1 MIQKMKS
8 VLVVGPKSDFSQ
20 IVDVL
25 YHMGTIHLEEVSEY
39 LQPGSR
45 NVRKIVTGSMA
56 DIPVLLASIEGIS
69 LLLPAVK
76 DDPDHAAQR
85 YEEIH
90 HLSTPELLARA
101 RQVIGFVGE
110 TTRSLSIK
118 KQDLEITITGLNRYE
133 KIFDKIQPLEQ
144 QLPILQGYEVTVLV
158 IQKEYEYILDIIRP
172 ALSGITNNQFE
183 LISADLDEKTLA
195 VITVFNRLY
204 SENVHRFLFSKNI
217 NEVRIPADY
226 SNMPLDK
233 ALLLIDKNRRDA
245 QSEKENIDKELTR
258 MSQVW
263 NHDLAALQ
271 KILKERGEEFS
282 AYNNFGET
290 DYTVMIRG
298 WIPKKFVKKTRDAL
312 DETFQG
318 RVVMTETDATSE
330 MMDRA
335 PIFYDNPRWVRPFEF
350 FMKLASPPKYNE
362 IDPSPILAI
371 FFPIFFGLIVGD
383 IGYGIL
389 ILVAGLFIR
398 FRFGVITW
406 LRQISGILIISSFPA
421 IFFGYLFGEF
431 FGNFGEMM
439 GWIEPVTLFG
449 VTWNRIEAMIP
460 LLILTIAIGVFH
472 VVLGLVIGVVNSIT
486 RKNRKHACE
495 KCGMIGV
502 IAGLIILLGLIAGL
516 LPGALLIP
524 VFILLGIAVSFVIY
538 GGGTSGAIEIMGTVG
553 NILSY
558 VRLMAI
564 GMASVILAMVANKL
578 GGSMDVLA
586 VGILIAVLLHTLNL
600 MLAMFSPSIHSVR
613 LHVVEFYSKFYH
625 GGGLPYHPFS
635 SEEKPGLSEGKK

>member
-8 VLVVGPKSDFSQ
+8 VLVVGPKSEFSQ

-39 LQPGSR
+39 LQPENR
-45 NVRKIVTGSMA
+45 NVRKISSTSMT

-76 DDPDHAAQR
+76 DDPDR
-85 YEEIH
+85 MTDLYEEIH
-90 HLSTPELLARA
+90 HLSTPDVLARA
-101 RQVIGFVGE
+101 SHVIGIVGD
-110 TTRSLSIK
+110 TTRNLTTK
-118 KQDLEITITGLNRYE
+118 KSDLEITITGLNRYE
-133 KIFDKIQPLEQ
+133 KIIDKIQPLEQ
-144 QLPILQGYEVTVLV
+144 QLPILHGYEVTVLV
-158 IQKEYEYILDIIRP
+158 IQKEYEDVLDIIRP

-183 LISADLDEKTLA
+183 LISAELDDQTIA
-195 VITVFNRLY
+195 VITVFNKYY

-245 QSEKENIDKELTR
+245 ESEKEQIDKELTR
-258 MSQVW
+258 VSQEW
-263 NHDLAALQ
+263 NQELIVLQ
-271 KILKERGEEFS
+271 KVLAERGEELS

-290 DYTVMIRG
+290 DYTVMMRG
-298 WIPKKFVKKTRDAL
+298 WIPKKFIQKTRDVL

-318 RVVMTETDATSE
+318 RVVMTETDATTE

-335 PIFYDNPRWVRPFEF
+335 PIFYDNPAWVRPFEF
-350 FMKLASPPKYNE
+350 FMKLASPPQYNE
-362 IDPSPILAI
+362 VDPSPILAI

-383 IGYGIL
+383 IGYGLLIL
-389 ILVAGLFIR
+389 ITGLFIR
-398 FRFGVITW
+398 FRFGMITW
-406 LRQISGILIISSFPA
+406 LRQVSGILIVSSFPA

-431 FGNFGEMM
+431 FGNFGEIM

-449 VTWNRIEAMIP
+449 VTWNRIEAMVP

-472 VVLGLVIGVVNSIT
+472 VVFGLVLGFINSMT
-486 RKNRKHACE
+486 RKNHRHACE

-502 IAGLIILLGLIAGL
+502 IFCLLVLLGIIVEMI
-516 LPGALLIP
+516 PGGLLIP
-524 VFILLGIAVSFVIY
+524 TIVFLGIAVMLVIY
-538 GGGTSGAIEIMGTVG
+538 GGGTLGAIEIMGTVG

-558 VRLMAI
+558 ARLMAI
-564 GMASVILAMVANKL
+564 GMASVILAMVANEL
-578 GGSMDVLA
+578 GGSMEVLA

-613 LHVVEFYSKFYH
+613 LHVVEFYSKFYQ
-625 GGGLPYHPFS
+625 GGGLLYHPFS
-635 SEEKPGLSEGKK
+635 SGKKSGLSGGKK

>member
-20 IVDVL
+20 IVDLL

-39 LQPGSR
+39 LQPG
-45 NVRKIVTGSMA
+45 NGNIRKIVTGSMA
-56 DIPVLLASIEGIS
+56 DIPGLIASIEGIS

-76 DDPDHAAQR
+76 DDSDRAAQR
-85 YEEIH
+85 YDEIH
-90 HLSTPELLARA
+90 HLSTPEALARA
-101 RQVIGFVGE
+101 GNVVGVVGE
-110 TTRSLSIK
+110 ITRNLSTK
-118 KQDLEITITGLNRYE
+118 KSELEITITGLNRYE
-133 KIFDKIQPLEQ
+133 KIIDKIQPLEQ
-144 QLPILQGYEVTVLV
+144 QLPILHGYEVTVLV
-158 IQKEYEYILDIIRP
+158 IRKEYEDVLDIIRP
-172 ALSGITNNQFE
+172 ALSEITNNQFE
-183 LISADLDEKTLA
+183 LISAELDEETIA
-195 VITVFNRLY
+195 VITVFNKHY

-226 SNMPLDK
+226 SNMPLEK
-233 ALLLIDKNRRDA
+233 ALLLIDKNRWDA
-245 QSEKENIDKELTR
+245 ESERENIGKELTR
-258 MSQVW
+258 VAQEW
-263 NHDLAALQ
+263 HIELAALQ
-271 KILKERGEEFS
+271 KVLTERGEELS

-290 DYTVMIRG
+290 DYTVMVRG
-298 WIPKKFVKKTRDAL
+298 WIPKKFIQKTRDTL
-312 DETFQG
+312 NETFQG
-318 RVVMTETDATSE
+318 RVVMTETDATAE

-350 FMKLASPPKYNE
+350 LMNLASPPQYNE
-362 IDPSPILAI
+362 IDPTPLLAI
-371 FFPIFFGLIVGD
+371 FFPIFFGIIVGD

-398 FRFGVITW
+398 FRFEAIAW

-472 VVLGLVIGVVNSIT
+472 VVLGLGIGIINSIT
-486 RKNRKHACE
+486 RKNRKHTCE

-502 IAGLIILLGLIAGL
+502 IVGLILLLALIAGL
-516 LPGALLIP
+516 LPAALLIP
-524 VFILLGIAVSFVIY
+524 LFIFLGIAVAFVIY
-538 GGGTSGAIEIMGTVG
+538 GGGTGGAIEIMGTVG

-564 GMASVILAMVANKL
+564 GMASVILAMVANEL
-578 GGSMDVLA
+578 GGSMEVLA
-586 VGILIAVLLHTLNL
+586 VGILIAVMLHTLNL

-635 SEEKPGLSEGKK
+635 SGKNSGMSDGKK

>member
-8 VLVVGPKSDFSQ
+8 VLVVGPKSDFSE

-39 LQPGSR
+39 LRPENS
-45 NVRKIVTGSMA
+45 NIRKISSTSMT

-76 DDPDHAAQR
+76 EDPVRVAHV
-85 YEEIH
+85 YEDLH
-90 HLSTPELLARA
+90 HLPTPDLLAKA
-101 RQVIGFVGE
+101 SHVVGIAGE
-110 TTRSLSIK
+110 TTRNLTNK
-118 KQDLEITITGLNRYE
+118 KSDLEITITGLNRYE
-133 KIFDKIQPLEQ
+133 KIIDKIQPLEQ
-144 QLPILQGYEVTVLV
+144 QLPILHGYEVTVLV
-158 IQKEYEYILDIIRP
+158 IQKEYEDVLDIIRP

-183 LISADLDEKTLA
+183 LISAELDDQTIA
-195 VITVFNRLY
+195 VITVFNKYY

-226 SNMPLDK
+226 SNIPLDK

-245 QSEKENIDKELTR
+245 ESEKEQINKELTR
-258 MSQVW
+258 VSLEWSQELIV
-263 NHDLAALQ
+263 LQ
-271 KILKERGEEFS
+271 KVLAERAEELS

-290 DYTVMIRG
+290 DYTVMMRG
-298 WIPKKFVKKTRDAL
+298 WIPKKFIQKTREVL
-312 DETFQG
+312 NETFEG
-318 RVVMTETDATSE
+318 RVVMTETEATAE
-330 MMDRA
+330 MMERA
-335 PIFYDNPRWVRPFEF
+335 PIFYDNPDWVRPFEF
-350 FMKLASPPKYNE
+350 FMKLASPPQYNE
-362 IDPSPILAI
+362 VDPSPILAI

-389 ILVAGLFIR
+389 ILITGLFIR
-398 FRFGVITW
+398 FRFSAITW
-406 LRQISGILIISSFPA
+406 LKQISGILIVSSFPA

-431 FGNFGEMM
+431 FGNFGEIM

-449 VTWNRIEAMIP
+449 VTWNRIEAMVP

-472 VVLGLVIGVVNSIT
+472 VVFGLVLGFINSMT
-486 RKNRKHACE
+486 RKNHRHACE

-502 IAGLIILLGLIAGL
+502 IFCLLVLLGIIVEMIPAGLF
-516 LPGALLIP
+516 IP
-524 VFILLGIAVSFVIY
+524 VIIFLGIAVILVIY
-538 GGGTSGAIEIMGTVG
+538 GGGTLGAIEIMGTVG

-558 VRLMAI
+558 ARLMAI
-564 GMASVILAMVANKL
+564 GMASVILAMVANEL
-578 GGSMDVLA
+578 GGSMEVLA
-586 VGILIAVLLHTLNL
+586 LGILIAVLLHTLNL

-635 SEEKPGLSEGKK
+635 SGNKPGISGGKK

>member
-8 VLVVGPKSDFSQ
+8 VMVVGPKSDFSQ

-39 LQPGSR
+39 LQPESG
-45 NVRKIVTGSMA
+45 NVRKVIAGGST
-56 DIPVLLASIEGIS
+56 DIPVILASIEGIS
-69 LLLPAVK
+69 LLLPAAK
-76 DDPDHAAQR
+76 DNSNRTLER

-90 HLSTPELLARA
+90 QLSTPDLLARA
-101 RQVIGFVGE
+101 GNVVGIVGE
-110 TTRSLSIK
+110 TTRTLSTK
-118 KQDLEITITGLNRYE
+118 KSDLEVVITGLNRYE
-133 KIFDKIQPLEQ
+133 KIIDKIQPLEQ
-144 QLPILQGYEVTVLV
+144 QLPTLQGYEVTVLV
-158 IQKEYEYILDIIRP
+158 IQKEYQDVLDIIRP
-172 ALSGITNNQFE
+172 ALSDITHDQFE
-183 LISADLDEKTLA
+183 LIAADLDEKTIA
-195 VITVFNRLY
+195 VITVFNKKY

-233 ALLLIDKNRRDA
+233 AMLLIEENRRDA
-245 QSEKENIDKELTR
+245 EIEKENIDKELAR
-258 MSQVW
+258 VSQEW
-263 NHDLAALQ
+263 HQELAALQ
-271 KILKERGEEFS
+271 MVLKERGEELS

-290 DYTVMIRG
+290 EYTVLVRG
-298 WIPKKFVKKTRDAL
+298 WIPKKMVQKTREVL
-312 DETFQG
+312 NETFQG
-318 RVVMTETDATSE
+318 RVVMTEADATEE
-330 MMDRA
+330 MMDRV

-350 FMKLASPPKYNE
+350 FMRLASPPQYNE
-362 IDPSPILAI
+362 IDPSPLLAI
-371 FFPIFFGLIVGD
+371 FFPIFFGIIVGD

-398 FRFGVITW
+398 YRYSAITW
-406 LRQISGILIISSFPA
+406 LRQMSGILIISSFPA

-439 GWIEPVTLFG
+439 GWLEPVTLFG
-449 VTWNRIEAMIP
+449 VTWNRIEAMVP

-472 VVLGLVIGVVNSIT
+472 VVLGLVIGFINSMT
-486 RKNRKHACE
+486 RKNHRHACE

-502 IAGLIILLGLIAGL
+502 ILCLLLLFGIIVEMI
-516 LPGALLIP
+516 PGVLLIP
-524 VFILLGIAVSFVIY
+524 TIVFLVFTVVLVIY
-538 GGGTSGAIEIMGTVG
+538 GGGTLGAIEIMGTVG

-558 VRLMAI
+558 ARLMAI
-564 GMASVILAMVANKL
+564 GMASVILAMVANEL

-586 VGILIAVLLHTLNL
+586 VGILIAVLLHALNL

-625 GGGLPYHPFS
+625 GGGLQYHPFS
-635 SEEKPGLSEGKK
+635 SGNNPGLSEGKK

>member
-25 YHMGTIHLEEVSEY
+25 YHMGTLHLEEVSEY
-39 LQPGSR
+39 LKPGSG
-45 NVRKIVTGSMA
+45 NIRKIVPGSLT
-56 DIPVLLASIEGIS
+56 DIPTLIASIEGIS

-76 DDPDHAAQR
+76 GDPDRAAQR

-90 HLSTPELLARA
+90 SLSTPDVLARA
-101 RQVIGFVGE
+101 GQVAGVVGE
-110 TTRSLSIK
+110 KTRTLSTK
-118 KQDLEITITGLNRYE
+118 KRDLEISITGLNRYE
-133 KIFDKIQPLEQ
+133 KIIDKIQPLEQ

-158 IQKEYEYILDIIRP
+158 IQKEFEDILDIIRP
-172 ALSGITNNQFE
+172 ALSGITNNQYE
-183 LISADLDEKTLA
+183 LISADLDEQTIA
-195 VITVFNRLY
+195 VITVFNKLY

-233 ALLLIDKNRRDA
+233 ALLLLDKNRLAAR
-245 QSEKENIDKELTR
+245 SEKETIDKELAR
-258 MSQVW
+258 ISQEW
-263 NHDLAALQ
+263 GDELAALLQ
-271 KILKERGEEFS
+271 VLTERGEELS

-290 DYTVMIRG
+290 DYTVIIRG
-298 WIPKKFVKKTRDAL
+298 WVPKKFIRKTRDAL

-318 RVVMTETDATSE
+318 RVVMTETEATAD
-330 MMDRA
+330 MMERA

-350 FMKLASPPKYNE
+350 LMKLASPPRYNE
-362 IDPSPILAI
+362 IDPTPLLAI
-371 FFPIFFGLIVGD
+371 FFPIFFGIIVGD

-389 ILVAGLFIR
+389 ILVVGLLIRYR
-398 FRFGVITW
+398 FRTISW
-406 LRQISGILIISSFPA
+406 LRQISGILIISAFPA

-439 GWIEPVTLFG
+439 GWIHPVTLFG
-449 VTWNRIEAMIP
+449 VTWNRIEAMVP

-472 VVLGLVIGVVNSIT
+472 VILGLVIGVVNSIT
-486 RKNRKHACE
+486 RKNRKHTCE

-502 IAGLIILLGLIAGL
+502 IVCLLLLLGIIVGM
-516 LPGALLIP
+516 LPGVLLVPAI
-524 VFILLGIAVSFVIY
+524 VFLGIAVVLVIY
-538 GGGTSGAIEIMGTVG
+538 GGGTLGAIEIMGTVG

-558 VRLMAI
+558 ARLMAI
-564 GMASVILAMVANKL
+564 GMASVILAMVANEL

-586 VGILIAVLLHTLNL
+586 VGILIAVLLHTLNI

-613 LHVVEFYSKFYH
+613 LHVVEFYSKFYQ
-625 GGGLPYHPFS
+625 GGGLPYQPFS
-635 SEEKPGLSEGKK
+635 SESKGGPIEGKK

>member
-8 VLVVGPKSDFSQ
+8 VLVVGPKPDFSQ

-39 LQPGSR
+39 LQPESG
-45 NVRKIVTGSMA
+45 NVRKIMTSSMA
-56 DIPVLLASIEGIS
+56 DIPVILASIEGIL
-69 LLLPAVK
+69 LLLPKVK
-76 DDPDHAAQR
+76 DDSKHSAQL
-85 YEEIH
+85 YEEVH
-90 HLSTPELLARA
+90 HLSTPDVLARA
-101 RQVIGFVGE
+101 GHVTGVAGE
-110 TTRSLSIK
+110 ITRNLAIK
-118 KQDLEITITGLNRYE
+118 KSDLEITITGLNRYE
-133 KIFDKIQPLEQ
+133 KILDKIQPLEQ
-144 QLPILQGYEVTVLV
+144 QLPILHGYEVTVLV
-158 IQKEYEYILDIIRP
+158 IQKEYVDVLDIIRP
-172 ALSGITNNQFE
+172 ALSDITNNQFE
-183 LISADLDEKTLA
+183 LISADLDEQTIA
-195 VITVFNRLY
+195 VITVFNKHY

-245 QSEKENIDKELTR
+245 RAEKENIDNKLAGA
-258 MSQVW
+258 SQEW
-263 NHDLAALQ
+263 YHELAALQ
-271 KILKERGEEFS
+271 KVLTERGEELS

-298 WIPKKFVKKTRDAL
+298 WVPKKLIQKTRDTL
-312 DETFQG
+312 NETFQG
-318 RVVMTETDATSE
+318 RVVMTETDATAE

-350 FMKLASPPKYNE
+350 LMKLASPPQYNE
-362 IDPSPILAI
+362 IDPTPLMAI
-371 FFPIFFGLIVGD
+371 FFPIFFGIIVGD
-383 IGYGIL
+383 IGYGLL

-398 FRFGVITW
+398 FRYGAITW

-421 IFFGYLFGEF
+421 IFFGFIFGEF

-449 VTWNRIEAMIP
+449 VTWNRIEAMVP

-472 VVLGLVIGVVNSIT
+472 VVLGLVIGFINSMT
-486 RKNRKHACE
+486 RKNHRHACE

-502 IAGLIILLGLIAGL
+502 IFCLLLLVGIIIEMI
-516 LPGALLIP
+516 PGVLLIP
-524 VFILLGIAVSFVIY
+524 VIVFLGLTVVLVIY
-538 GGGTSGAIEIMGTVG
+538 GGGTGGAVEIMGTVG

-558 VRLMAI
+558 ARLMAI
-564 GMASVILAMVANKL
+564 GMASVILAMVANEL

-586 VGILIAVLLHTLNL
+586 LGILIAVLLHTLNL

-613 LHVVEFYSKFYH
+613 LHVVEFYSKFYQ

-635 SEEKPGLSEGKK
+635 SGDKPGLSEGKK

>member
-8 VLVVGPKSDFSQ
+8 VLVVGPKPDFSQ

-39 LQPGSR
+39 LQPESG
-45 NVRKIVTGSMA
+45 NVRKIMTSSMA
-56 DIPVLLASIEGIS
+56 DIPVILASIEGIL
-69 LLLPAVK
+69 LLLPKVK
-76 DDPDHAAQR
+76 DDSKHSAQL
-85 YEEIH
+85 YEEVH
-90 HLSTPELLARA
+90 HLSTPDVLARA
-101 RQVIGFVGE
+101 GHVTGVAGE
-110 TTRSLSIK
+110 ITRNLAIK
-118 KQDLEITITGLNRYE
+118 KSDLEITITGLNRYE
-133 KIFDKIQPLEQ
+133 KILDKIQPLEQ
-144 QLPILQGYEVTVLV
+144 QLPILHGYEVTVLV
-158 IQKEYEYILDIIRP
+158 IQKEYVDVLDIIRP
-172 ALSGITNNQFE
+172 ALSDITNNQFE
-183 LISADLDEKTLA
+183 LISADLDEQTIA
-195 VITVFNRLY
+195 VITVFNKHY

-245 QSEKENIDKELTR
+245 RAEKENIDNKLAGA
-258 MSQVW
+258 SQEW
-263 NHDLAALQ
+263 YHELAALQ
-271 KILKERGEEFS
+271 KVLTERGEELS

-298 WIPKKFVKKTRDAL
+298 WVPKKLIQKTRDTL
-312 DETFQG
+312 NETFQG
-318 RVVMTETDATSE
+318 RVVMTETDATAE

-350 FMKLASPPKYNE
+350 LMKLASPPQYNE
-362 IDPSPILAI
+362 IDPTPLMAI
-371 FFPIFFGLIVGD
+371 IFPIFFGIIVGD
-383 IGYGIL
+383 IGYGLL

-398 FRFGVITW
+398 FRYGAITW

-421 IFFGYLFGEF
+421 IFFGFIFGEF

-449 VTWNRIEAMIP
+449 VTWNRIEAMVP

-472 VVLGLVIGVVNSIT
+472 VVLGLVIGFINSMT
-486 RKNRKHACE
+486 RKNHRHACE

-502 IAGLIILLGLIAGL
+502 IFCLLLLVGIIIEMI
-516 LPGALLIP
+516 PGVLLIP
-524 VFILLGIAVSFVIY
+524 VIVFLGLTVVLVIY
-538 GGGTSGAIEIMGTVG
+538 GGGTGGAVEIMGTVG

-558 VRLMAI
+558 ARLMAI
-564 GMASVILAMVANKL
+564 GMASVILAMVANEL

-586 VGILIAVLLHTLNL
+586 LGILIAVLLHTLNL

-613 LHVVEFYSKFYH
+613 LHVVEFYSKFYQ

-635 SEEKPGLSEGKK
+635 SGDKPGLSEGKK

>member
-1 MIQKMKS
+1 MKS
-8 VLVVGPKSDFSQ
+8 VMVVGPKSDFSQ

-39 LQPGSR
+39 LQPENG
-45 NVRKIVTGSMA
+45 NVRKVVAGGST
-56 DIPVLLASIEGIS
+56 DIPVILASIEGIS
-69 LLLPAVK
+69 LLLPALK
-76 DDPDHAAQR
+76 NDSSRTFQL
-85 YEEIH
+85 YEEFH
-90 HLSTPELLARA
+90 QMSTPDVLARA
-101 RQVIGFVGE
+101 GNVVGIVGE
-110 TTRSLSIK
+110 TTRTLSTK
-118 KQDLEITITGLNRYE
+118 KSDLEVVITGLNRYE
-133 KIFDKIQPLEQ
+133 KIIDKIQPLEQ

-158 IQKEYEYILDIIRP
+158 IQKEYQDVLDIIRP
-172 ALSGITNNQFE
+172 ALSDITHDQFE
-183 LISADLDEKTLA
+183 LIAADLDEKTIA
-195 VITVFNRLY
+195 VITVFNKKY

-233 ALLLIDKNRRDA
+233 AMLLIDKNRRDA
-245 QSEKENIDKELTR
+245 GIEKENIDKELTR
-258 MSQVW
+258 VSQEW
-263 NHDLAALQ
+263 YHELAALQ
-271 KILKERGEEFS
+271 MVLKERGEELS

-290 DYTVMIRG
+290 EYTVMVRG
-298 WIPKKFVKKTRDAL
+298 WIPKKMVQKTREVL
-312 DETFQG
+312 NETFHG
-318 RVVMTETDATSE
+318 RVVMTDADATAE
-330 MMDRA
+330 MMDRV

-350 FMKLASPPKYNE
+350 FMKLASPPQYNE
-362 IDPSPILAI
+362 IDPSPLLAI
-371 FFPIFFGLIVGD
+371 FFPIFFGIIVGD

-398 FRFGVITW
+398 YRYSAITW
-406 LRQISGILIISSFPA
+406 LRQMSGILIISSFPA

-439 GWIEPVTLFG
+439 GWLEPVTLFG
-449 VTWNRIEAMIP
+449 VTWNRIEAMVP

-472 VVLGLVIGVVNSIT
+472 VVLGLVIGFINSMT
-486 RKNRKHACE
+486 RKNHRHACE

-502 IAGLIILLGLIAGL
+502 ILCLLLLFGIIVEMI
-516 LPGALLIP
+516 PGVLLIP
-524 VFILLGIAVSFVIY
+524 TIIFLVFTVVLVIY
-538 GGGTSGAIEIMGTVG
+538 GGGTLGAIEIMGTVG

-558 VRLMAI
+558 ARLMAI
-564 GMASVILAMVANKL
+564 GMASVILAMVANEL

-625 GGGLPYHPFS
+625 GGGLQYHPFS
-635 SEEKPGLSEGKK
+635 SGNKPSLIEGKK

>member
-1 MIQKMKS
+1 MKS

-39 LQPGSR
+39 LQPERG
-45 NVRKIVTGSMA
+45 NVRKMVAGGST
-56 DIPVLLASIEGIS
+56 DIPVFLASIEGIS
-69 LLLPAVK
+69 LLLPAIK
-76 DDPDHAAQR
+76 ERSDRTLQR
-85 YEEIH
+85 YEELH
-90 HLSTPELLARA
+90 HLSTPEVLARA
-101 RQVIGFVGE
+101 SHVTGIVGE
-110 TTRSLSIK
+110 TTRTLSTK
-118 KQDLEITITGLNRYE
+118 KSDLEIVITGLNRYE
-133 KIFDKIQPLEQ
+133 KIIDKIQPLEQ
-144 QLPILQGYEVTVLV
+144 QLPILHGYEVTVLV
-158 IQKEYEYILDIIRP
+158 IQKEYEDVLDIIRP
-172 ALSGITNNQFE
+172 ALSGITNDQFE
-183 LISADLDEKTLA
+183 LISADLDEKTIA
-195 VITVFNRLY
+195 VITVFNKNY

-233 ALLLIDKNRRDA
+233 AMLLIDKNRRDA
-245 QSEKENIDKELTR
+245 QAEKENIDNELTR
-258 MSQVW
+258 VSQEW
-263 NHDLAALQ
+263 YHELAALHMV
-271 KILKERGEEFS
+271 LKERGEELS

-290 DYTVMIRG
+290 EYTVMVRG
-298 WIPKKFVKKTRDAL
+298 WIPKKQVQKTREAL

-318 RVVMTETDATSE
+318 RVVMTEADATAE
-330 MMDRA
+330 MMDRV

-350 FMKLASPPKYNE
+350 FMKLASPPQYNE
-362 IDPSPILAI
+362 IDPSPLLAI
-371 FFPIFFGLIVGD
+371 FFPIFFGIIVGD

-389 ILVAGLFIR
+389 ILVVGLFIR
-398 FRFGVITW
+398 FRFGAITW
-406 LRQISGILIISSFPA
+406 LRQMSGILIISSFPA

-449 VTWNRIEAMIP
+449 VTWNRIEAMVP
-460 LLILTIAIGVFH
+460 LLILAIAIGVFH
-472 VVLGLVIGVVNSIT
+472 VVLGLVIGFINSMT
-486 RKNRKHACE
+486 RKNHRHACE

-502 IAGLIILLGLIAGL
+502 ILCLLLLFGIIVEVI
-516 LPGALLIP
+516 PGVLLIP
-524 VFILLGIAVSFVIY
+524 VSIFLILTVVLVIY
-538 GGGTSGAIEIMGTVG
+538 GGGTLGAIEIMGTVG

-558 VRLMAI
+558 ARLMAI
-564 GMASVILAMVANKL
+564 GMASVILAMVANEL
-578 GGSMDVLA
+578 GGSMEVLA

-635 SEEKPGLSEGKK
+635 PGNKPGLIEGKK

>member
-20 IVDVL
+20 MVDLL
-25 YHMGTIHLEEVSEY
+25 YHMGTIHLEEVSKY
-39 LQPGSR
+39 LQPGSG
-45 NVRKIVTGSMA
+45 NIRKIVTGSLT
-56 DIPVLLASIEGIS
+56 DIPALVASIEGIS

-76 DDPDHAAQR
+76 DNSDHAAKR
-85 YEEIH
+85 YDEIH
-90 HLSTPELLARA
+90 HLSTTEVLARTGH
-101 RQVIGFVGE
+101 VIGVVGE
-110 TTRSLSIK
+110 RTRTLSTK
-118 KQDLEITITGLNRYE
+118 KSDLEITITGLNRYE
-133 KIFDKIQPLEQ
+133 KIIDKIQPLEQ
-144 QLPILQGYEVTVLV
+144 QLPILQGYEVTVLI
-158 IQKEYEYILDIIRP
+158 IQKEYEDVLDIIRP
-172 ALSGITNNQFE
+172 ALSDITNNQFE
-183 LISADLDEKTLA
+183 LISAELDEQTIA
-195 VITVFNRLY
+195 VITVFNKNY

-245 QSEKENIDKELTR
+245 KSEKEDIDKELIR
-258 MSQVW
+258 VAQDWSLE
-263 NHDLAALQ
+263 LAAL
-271 KILKERGEEFS
+271 KKVLTERGEELS

-298 WIPKKFVKKTRDAL
+298 WVPKKLIQKTRDAL
-312 DETFQG
+312 NEAFQG
-318 RVVMTETDATSE
+318 RVVMTETDATTE

-350 FMKLASPPKYNE
+350 LMKLASPPQYNE
-362 IDPSPILAI
+362 IDPSPLLAI
-371 FFPIFFGLIVGD
+371 FFPIFFGIIVGD

-389 ILVAGLFIR
+389 IMVAGLFIR
-398 FRFGVITW
+398 FRFGAITW

-449 VTWNRIEAMIP
+449 ITWNRIEAMIP

-472 VVLGLVIGVVNSIT
+472 VVLGLVIGVINSIT

-502 IAGLIILLGLIAGL
+502 IAGLLLLLGLIAGM
-516 LPGALLIP
+516 LPNALLIP
-524 VFILLGIAVSFVIY
+524 VFILLGIAVAFVIY

-564 GMASVILAMVANKL
+564 GMASVILAMVANEL

-586 VGILIAVLLHTLNL
+586 VGILIAVMLHILNL
-600 MLAMFSPSIHSVR
+600 ILAMFSPSIHSVR
-613 LHVVEFYSKFYH
+613 LHVVEFYSKFYK

-635 SEEKPGLSEGKK
+635 SGERSGLSEGKK

>member
-20 IVDVL
+20 IVDLL
-25 YHMGTIHLEEVSEY
+25 YHTGTIHLEEVSEY
-39 LQPGSR
+39 LGSGSG
-45 NVRKIVTGSMA
+45 NIRKVVTGSMT
-56 DIPVLLASIEGIS
+56 DIPALIASIDGIL
-69 LLLPAVK
+69 LLLPANK
-76 DDPDHAAQR
+76 GGSDRTAHLYD
-85 YEEIH
+85 EIY
-90 HLSTPELLARA
+90 HLSTPDVLARA
-101 RQVIGFVGE
+101 GHVVAVVGE
-110 TTRSLSIK
+110 TTKNLSAK
-118 KQDLEITITGLNRYE
+118 KSDLEITITGLNRYE
-133 KIFDKIQPLEQ
+133 KIIDKIQPLEQ
-144 QLPILQGYEVTVLV
+144 QLPILHGYEVTVLV
-158 IQKEYEYILDIIRP
+158 IQKEYEDVLDIIRP
-172 ALSGITNNQFE
+172 ALSDITNNQFE
-183 LISADLDEKTLA
+183 LISADLDEQTIA
-195 VITVFNRLY
+195 VITVFNKHY

-245 QSEKENIDKELTR
+245 EYEKENIGKELAVVA
-258 MSQVW
+258 QEW
-263 NHDLAALQ
+263 YPELAALHQ
-271 KILKERGEEFS
+271 VLTERGEELS

-298 WIPKKFVKKTRDAL
+298 WIPKKFIQKTRDAL
-312 DETFQG
+312 NVTFHG
-318 RVVMTETDATSE
+318 RVVMTETEATAG
-330 MMDRA
+330 MMGRA

-350 FMKLASPPKYNE
+350 LMKLASPPQYNE
-362 IDPSPILAI
+362 IDPSPLLAI

-389 ILVAGLFIR
+389 ILLAGLFIR
-398 FRFGVITW
+398 FRFEATTW

-421 IFFGYLFGEF
+421 IFFGFLFGEF

-439 GWIEPVTLFG
+439 GWIEPITLFG

-472 VVLGLVIGVVNSIT
+472 VVLGLVIGVINSIT
-486 RKNRKHACE
+486 RKNRRHTCE

-502 IAGLIILLGLIAGL
+502 IAGLILLFALILGL
-516 LPGALLIP
+516 LPGSLLIP
-524 VFILLGIAVSFVIY
+524 AFILIGIAVALVIY
-538 GGGTSGAIEIMGTVG
+538 GGGTGGAIEIMGTVG

-558 VRLMAI
+558 ARLMAI
-564 GMASVILAMVANKL
+564 GMASVILAMVANEL

-600 MLAMFSPSIHSVR
+600 ILAMFSPSIHSVR
-613 LHVVEFYSKFYH
+613 LHVVEFYSKFYQ
-625 GGGLPYHPFS
+625 GGGLPYRPFS
-635 SEEKPGLSEGKK
+635 SGDKTGMSYGKK